1 MFENNFE
8 INKGAKKSSIIAIIV
23 IALIAAAVFAFSLY
37 VKYLS
42 LLEIGAKYV
51 SVFFTNLGVKAIAHI
66 ASFLLIFVL
75 FYAST
80 FAVDKI
86 SRPIDGILSKW
97 LKSTWVKIV
106 LSVILSIFASA
117 YVSETIYETYL
128 LFAHSKEFGILD
140 PFFGKDIGYYIFTRP
155 FLASL
160 VNSVLSVW
168 LVVTIYCFAIYAVN
182 FSVNETM
189 DLRCLA
195 KDKATVIHNIVNV
208 VIYFTLKAFTY
219 KFKSQEILYSEF
231 AGVSGAGYTDIY
243 VWFNF
248 YKIAPYLLLTIVA
261 LAIVFLL
268 KAKYKP
274 MIFTVAV
281 YPVTIIAVSLVSL
294 YVQKF
299 VVDPNEYI
307 KEKPYLSYN
316 LEFTKQAYNIKDVIT
331 AEFSADNNLTA
342 QDIEENKEVLNNVR
356 ITDFGSTLTA
366 YNALQG
372 IRDFYTFFDIDITK
386 YDINGTPTLVMTAP
400 REISQSKLKESNQNY
415 TNRIFRY
422 THGFGA
428 VMSPLNRVTSE
439 GQPEFLVSNIPP
451 VSKNG
456 APKIKQPRVYYGETA
471 DKDDYAVV
479 NTSIKEIDY
488 LEGASDKEFQYDGN
502 GGLKLGFLNKVIF
515 ALDKFDYHILVSNYI
530 TSDSKILINRNVAD
544 RVRKAVPFLTFD
556 SDPYLVVDGNGNLKW
571 ILDGYTTSEYYPYSQ
586 SCNGINYIRNSVKAV
601 VDAYNGDVSVYLM
614 DRTDPIIQ
622 CYMDIYPGVILDE
635 EFPADLKEHIVYP
648 EYLFKIQSQVYGKY
662 HVESEDSFYNRSD
675 EWVFATEKYIN
686 ESKSIAPY
694 YNLLKID
701 EFPESDCNFVVMIP
715 YTLNGKENMTSWL
728 AASCDYENYG
738 QMVCYR
744 FPKGKNIYGTQQIE
758 SRIDNDPTISK
769 ELTLW
774 SQGGSNVIRG
784 NTLVVP
790 IKNSLLYI
798 EPIYITSSS
807 VESSIPE
814 LKKVILAYDDKVV
827 MEDNLGDCLSAVFN
841 IPSDV
846 AELQNGPNGV
856 NYNVSDDALNAIIA
870 RLVENYDALS
880 VASKD
885 GNWVAFGEKMAALSK
900 NIGELESYSGNTSAS
915 DTNQTDNTAEQDNSE
930 NVTE

>member
-1 MFENNFE
+1 MTNPDFEF
-8 INKGAKKSSIIAIIV
+8 NKKTGRRAM
-23 IALIAAAVFAFSLY
+23 IALLVVLIGAFFVFAFRMY
-37 VKYLS
+37 VKYVSLS
-42 LLEIGAKYV
+42 EIGAQYV
-51 SVFFTNLGVKAIAHI
+51 GVFFTNLTVKLTAHI
-66 ASFLLIFVL
+66 ASFLLIFAL
-75 FYAST
+75 FFVST
-80 FAVDKI
+80 AAVDRI
-86 SRPIDGILSKW
+86 SRPIDGIMSKW
-97 LKSTWVKIV
+97 LKNIWVKIA
-106 LSVILSIFASA
+106 LSVILSVFASA

-128 LFAHSKEFGILD
+128 LFSNSKEFGILD
-140 PFFGKDIGYYIFTRP
+140 PFFGKDVGYYIFTRP

-160 VNSVLSVW
+160 VNSVLSVQ
-168 LVVTIYCFAIYAVN
+168 LVVTIYCLALYAIN

-208 VIYFTLKAFTY
+208 VIYFTLKASTY

-248 YKIAPYLLLTIVA
+248 YKIAPYLLLAIVA
-261 LAIVFLL
+261 LSIVFLSMQ
-268 KAKYKP
+268 KYKP
-274 MIFTVAV
+274 MIMTVAI
-281 YPVTIIAVSLVSL
+281 YPVTLVAVSLVSL

-299 VVDPNEYI
+299 VVDPNEFT

-316 LEFTKQAYNIKDVIT
+316 LEFTKQAFNIKDVIT

-342 QDIEENKEVLNNVR
+342 QDIADNKEVLNNVR
-356 ITDFGSTLTA
+356 ITDFNSTLTA

-372 IRDFYTFFDIDITK
+372 IRDFYTFFDVDITK

-400 REISQSKLKESNQNY
+400 REISGAKLKESNQNY

-428 VMSPLNRVTSE
+428 VMSPLNRVTAE

-456 APKIKQPRVYYGETA
+456 APKINQPRVYYGETA
-471 DKDDYAVV
+471 DRDDYAVV
-479 NTSIKEIDY
+479 NSSIKEIDY
-488 LEGASDKEFQYDGN
+488 LEGASDKEFSYDGS
-502 GGLKLGFLNKVIF
+502 GGLKLNFLNKLVF

-530 TSDSKILINRNVAD
+530 TNDSKILINRNVAD

-556 SDPYLVVDGNGNLKW
+556 SDPYMVVDSNGNLKW
-571 ILDGYTTSEYYPYSQ
+571 ILDGYTTSEHYPYSQ
-586 SCNGINYIRNSVKAV
+586 TYNGINYIRNSVKAV
-601 VDAYNGDVSVYLM
+601 VDAYNGDVKVYLI
-614 DRTDPIIQ
+614 DRNDPIIK
-622 CYMDIYPGVILDE
+622 CYMDIYPGVILDT
-635 EFPADLKEHIVYP
+635 EFPADLKEHVIYP

-662 HVESEDSFYNRSD
+662 HTDSENTFYNRSD

-715 YTLNGKENMTSWL
+715 YTLSGKENMTSWL

-744 FPKGKNIYGTQQIE
+744 FPKGRNIYGTQQIE

-798 EPIYITSSS
+798 EPIYITSSTA
-807 VESSIPE
+807 ESGIPE
-814 LKKVILAYDDKVV
+814 LKKVILSYDDNVV
-827 MEDNLGDCLSAVFN
+827 MEDNLGDCL
-841 IPSDV
+841 
-846 AELQNGPNGV
+846 
-856 NYNVSDDALNAIIA
+856 NAIFDVPSEVTLPEGNMANGGYNLPDEKLNVLISQ
-870 RLVENYDALS
+870 LVENYDGLS

-885 GNWVAFGEKMAALSK
+885 GNWVAFGEKMSALSK
-900 NIGELESYSGNTSAS
+900 TINELENYSSNT
-915 DTNQTDNTAEQDNSE
+915 TADDDAQE
-930 NVTE
+930 

>member
-1 MFENNFE
+1 MVNPNFE
-8 INKGAKKSSIIAIIV
+8 FDKSAKRNAAVAIVLII
-23 IALIAAAVFAFSLY
+23 LLAAAVLTFGLY
-37 VKYLS
+37 VKYIS
-42 LLEIGAKYV
+42 ISEIGAKYV
-51 SVFFTNLGVKAIAHI
+51 SVFFTNLSVKAIAHI
-66 ASFLLIFVL
+66 TSFLLIFVL
-75 FYAST
+75 FYVST

-97 LKSTWVKIV
+97 LKSVWVKII
-106 LSVILSIFASA
+106 LSVILSVFASA

-168 LVVTIYCFAIYAVN
+168 LVVTLYCFVLYIIN

-189 DLRCLA
+189 DLRCLT

-231 AGVSGAGYTDIY
+231 AGVAGAGYTDIY

-248 YKIAPYLLLTIVA
+248 YKVAPFLLLAIVA
-261 LAIVFLL
+261 LSIVFLSR
-268 KAKYKP
+268 AKYKP
-274 MIFTVAV
+274 MIITVAV
-281 YPVTIIAVSLVSL
+281 YPATLIAVSLISL

-299 VVDPNEYI
+299 VVDPNEFT

-316 LEFTKQAYNIKDVIT
+316 LEFTKQAYNINEVIT
-331 AEFSADNNLTA
+331 AEFSSDNNLTA
-342 QDIEENKEVLNNVR
+342 QDIEDNKEVLNNVR
-356 ITDFGSTLTA
+356 ITDFNSTLTA

-386 YDINGTPTLVMTAP
+386 YNINGTPTLVMTAP

-428 VMSPLNRVTSE
+428 VMSPLNKVTGE

-456 APKIKQPRVYYGETA
+456 APKIRQPRVYYGETA
-471 DKDDYAVV
+471 DKDNYAIV

-488 LEGASDKEFQYDGN
+488 LEGASDKEFAYDGN
-502 GGLKLGFLNKVIF
+502 GGLKLNFLNKIIF
-515 ALDKFDYHILVSNYI
+515 ALDKFDYHILASNYI
-530 TSDSKILINRNVAD
+530 TKDSKILINRNVAD

-556 SDPYLVVDGNGNLKW
+556 ADPYLVVDSNGNLKW

-586 SCNGINYIRNSVKAV
+586 TYNGINYIRNSVKAV
-601 VDAYNGDVSVYLM
+601 VDAYNGDVNVYLI
-614 DRTDPIIQ
+614 DRNDPIIK

-635 EFPADLKEHIVYP
+635 EFPEDLKEHIIYP

-662 HVESEDSFYNRSD
+662 HVDSENSFYNRSD
-675 EWVFATEKYIN
+675 EWVFATEKYFN
-686 ESKSIAPY
+686 ETKSIAPY

-701 EFPESDCNFVVMIP
+701 EFPESDCNFVLMIP

-728 AASCDYENYG
+728 AASCDYTNYG

-774 SQGGSNVIRG
+774 SQGGSSVIRG

-798 EPIYITSSS
+798 EPIYITSSAA
-807 VESSIPE
+807 EGGIPE
-814 LKKVILAYDDKVV
+814 LKKVILSYDDKVV
-827 MEDNLGDCLSAVFN
+827 MEDNLGECLKAIF
-841 IPSDV
+841 
-846 AELQNGPNGV
+846 
-856 NYNVSDDALNAIIA
+856 NVSGDITEPEGAYKGNSYNISDEKLNSIIA
-870 RLVENYDALS
+870 RLVENYDGLS
-880 VASKD
+880 IASKD
-885 GNWVAFGEKMAALSK
+885 GNWVAFGEKMSELAK
-900 NIGELESYSGNTSAS
+900 TINELENYNGNTVSE
-915 DTNQTDNTAEQDNSE
+915 DNNENSE
-930 NVTE
+930 N